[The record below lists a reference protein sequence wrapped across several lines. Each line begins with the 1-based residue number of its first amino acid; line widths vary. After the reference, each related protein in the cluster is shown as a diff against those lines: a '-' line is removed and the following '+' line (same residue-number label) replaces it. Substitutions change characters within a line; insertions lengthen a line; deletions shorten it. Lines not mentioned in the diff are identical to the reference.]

1 MKKELV
7 NQLIYGFMR
16 VALLPFLLIL
26 CLATVIYAEPT
37 NGQGILNR
45 RVSLAA
51 DQREIKTILSDL
63 SKQAEIKFV
72 YSAQKIPARKKVSLT
87 AQDEKLGDVLH
98 LLFAPLNIFYYVSGS
113 QIVLMRKNEAPSL
126 AFPMKEEHGSG
137 TSTSDYEDEPAKTVS
152 GKVTNVLGDPLMGVS
167 VTVRGTTQ

>member
-16 VALLPFLLIL
+16 VALLPFLMIL

-51 DQREIKTILSDL
+51 DQREIKTILTDL

-72 YSAQKIPARKKVSLT
+72 YSAQKIPARKKVSLN
-87 AQDEKLGDVLH
+87 ARDEKLGDVLH
-98 LLFAPLNIFYYVSGS
+98 TLFAPLNIFLLCIWQPDCADAQRRCPSYWHT
-113 QIVLMRKNEAPSL
+113 RKRRHDQWRL
-126 AFPMKEEHGSG
+126 
-137 TSTSDYEDEPAKTVS
+137 TCC
-152 GKVTNVLGDPLMGVS
+152 
-167 VTVRGTTQ
+167 R